1 MADERSAP
9 DVSKPDAIE
18 PDTKDW
24 TWVVHTPCPDC
35 GFRPDAMTGADVPGL
50 VRGYRDRWVKVLT
63 RPDVAERPSPRVWS
77 PLEYACHVRDVFGVF
92 AGRVRLMLDQDE
104 PTFADWD
111 QDAAA
116 LDGDYGAQD
125 PATVSIEL
133 SAGADDIAAAF
144 GSVPS
149 DAWGRTGLRG
159 NGSHFTVESLGRYF
173 VHDVVHHLHDV
184 RG

>member
-1 MADERSAP
+1 LLRVCSRCWLSDPPMIFGTRPFSPFLRCGAHHGADGVGHPHAASSAHTGRPARRRVGGMADERSAP

-35 GFRPDAMTGADVPGL
+35 GFQPDAMTGADVPGL

-116 LDGDYGAQD
+116 LDSDYGAQ
-125 PATVSIEL
+125 
-133 SAGADDIAAAF
+133 
-144 GSVPS
+144 
-149 DAWGRTGLRG
+149 
-159 NGSHFTVESLGRYF
+159 
-173 VHDVVHHLHDV
+173 
-184 RG
+184 